1 LLVDCCWNYP
11 SNYQPTTNNQQ
22 LFTMA
27 NLKEIRN
34 RITSVSSTMQITSA
48 MKMVSAA
55 KLKKAQDAITA
66 MRPYAE
72 KLTELLQNL
81 SSTLDGDV
89 GGEYTT
95 QREIKKVLVVA
106 ITSNRGLCG
115 AFNSNVIKEVKSR
128 SSYYEGKQVDVFA
141 IGKKGNDILTKTLTV
156 VDNQSAVFDDLT
168 FENVTKIAEAL
179 TQKFVSG
186 EYDKI
191 ELVYNQFKNAATQ
204 IVQTEQF
211 LPLAPIKSDKPAST
225 GDYIFEPSK
234 EEIVLTLIPKSLKT
248 QLYKGIRDSF
258 ASEHGAR
265 MTAMHKA
272 TDNATDLRDQLKL
285 TYNKARQAAIT
296 NEILEIVGGAEALKG

>member
-1 LLVDCCWNYP
+1 
-11 SNYQPTTNNQQ
+11 
-22 LFTMA
+22 MA

-34 RITSVSSTMQITSA
+34 RITSISSTMQITSA

-81 SSTLDGDV
+81 SATLDGDV
-89 GGEYTT
+89 GGEFTT
-95 QREIKKVLVVA
+95 QREVKKVLLVA

-115 AFNSNVIKEVKSR
+115 AFNTNVIKETKSR
-128 SSYYEGKQVDVFA
+128 AEYYSGKQVAIFA
-141 IGKKGNDILTKTLTV
+141 IGKKGNDILSKTVPV
-156 VDNQSAVFDDLT
+156 VDNQSAIFDHLT
-168 FENVTKIAEAL
+168 FDNVAVIAETL
-179 TQKFVSG
+179 TQKFLSG

-204 IVQTEQF
+204 IVQVEQF
-211 LPLAPIKSDKPAST
+211 LPLAPIKTDKAVAT

-234 EEIVLTLIPKSLKT
+234 EEIVLTLIPKALKT

-296 NEILEIVGGAEALKG
+296 NEILEIVGGAEALNG

>member
-1 LLVDCCWNYP
+1 
-11 SNYQPTTNNQQ
+11 
-22 LFTMA
+22 MA

-81 SSTLDGDV
+81 SATLDGDA

-95 QREIKKVLVVA
+95 QREVKKVLLVA

-115 AFNSNVIKEVKSR
+115 AFNTNIVKEVKSR
-128 SSYYEGKQVDVFA
+128 TDFYVGKQVDVFA
-141 IGKKGNDILTKTLTV
+141 IGKKGNEVLRKTHTV
-156 VDNQSAVFDDLT
+156 IDNQSAVFDNLT
-168 FENVTKIAEAL
+168 FDTVSAIADTITEL
-179 TQKFVSG
+179 FISG
-186 EYDKI
+186 GYDKV
-191 ELVYNQFKNAATQ
+191 ELIYNQFKNAATQ

-211 LPLAPIKSDKPAST
+211 LPLAALASAT
-225 GDYIFEPSK
+225 TASAGDYIFEPSK
-234 EEIVLTLIPKSLKT
+234 EDIVLTLIPKSLKT

-272 TDNATDLRDQLKL
+272 TDNATELRDQLKL

-296 NEILEIVGGAEALKG
+296 NEILEIVGGAEALNG